1 MFPHRNKY
9 TWTSPDAK
17 THNHT
22 DHTYRDRRCH
32 SSILDVR
39 SFREVDCNTDQRLVV
54 AKVREIQAVN
64 QHAAQKFDVERF
76 CLRKSSE
83 LEVRKQ

>member
-1 MFPHRNKY
+1 MAYEY
-9 TWTSPDAK
+9 TRRTKFQGAD
-17 THNHT
+17 NDT